1 MHTYIHIHIHTY
13 IHAHIQVDSEF
24 ERKWD
29 KCEDM
34 RYMDTRIDEQQRKL
48 GIKGMPVTLLMPNSK
63 GKSYASE
70 S

>member
-1 MHTYIHIHIHTY
+1 MWLQ
-13 IHAHIQVDSEF
+13 QVDSEF

-48 GIKGMPVTLLMPNSK
+48 GIKAMPMTLLMPNSK

-70 S
+70 SESLFAFCAADIDL